1 MQIVTTKNEVIK
13 LSHKISLANQ
23 VIGFVPTMGN
33 LHEGHLSL
41 IREIKRHSDW
51 VICSIFINPT
61 QFNSQKDFETYPQ
74 THQQD
79 IELLKKEN
87 IDAIFMPSATE
98 MYGKNLKLNT
108 KIHVSPLA
116 NLLEGELRPGH
127 FDGVATIVNKLFN
140 IIKPNVSIFGEKD
153 YQQLL
158 IIKKMVTELDLP
170 VQILSLPTKR
180 NTNGLALSSR
190 NNKLSITSL
199 KKAENIFK
207 VLNYLKTEIVSYNKK
222 DYIALKF
229 EAKELLRK
237 HDIVLEELYFRDA
250 GNLEEISIET
260 NNVVIL
266 ISCFLE
272 NVRLIDNIIFE
283 I

>member
-1 MQIVTTKNEVIK
+1 
-13 LSHKISLANQ
+13 
-23 VIGFVPTMGN
+23 
-33 LHEGHLSL
+33 
-41 IREIKRHSDW
+41 
-51 VICSIFINPT
+51 
-61 QFNSQKDFETYPQ
+61 
-74 THQQD
+74 
-79 IELLKKEN
+79 
-87 IDAIFMPSATE
+87 
-98 MYGKNLKLNT
+98 
-108 KIHVSPLA
+108 
-116 NLLEGELRPGH
+116 
-127 FDGVATIVNKLFN
+127 
-140 IIKPNVSIFGEKD
+140 
-153 YQQLL
+153 
-158 IIKKMVTELDLP
+158 MVTELDLP

-222 DYIALKF
+222 DYIALNL

-250 GNLEEISIET
+250 ENLEEISIET
-260 NNVVIL
+260 NNLVIL